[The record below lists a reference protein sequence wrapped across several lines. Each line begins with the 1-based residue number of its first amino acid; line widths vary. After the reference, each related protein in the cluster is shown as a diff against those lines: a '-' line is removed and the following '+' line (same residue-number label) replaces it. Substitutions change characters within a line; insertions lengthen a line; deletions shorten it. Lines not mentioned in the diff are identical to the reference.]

1 VPIRGAGIKKTKA
14 FFDVER
20 VITSHGFRHGAP
32 NRMPSPGFRFYS
44 RNGYVVQVLNGRR
57 VSITAPDGSVQ
68 VISARKLVNVDTAL
82 DCVILEIEEQEAGQ

>member
-20 VITSHGFRHGAP
+20 VIANHGFGHGAP

-44 RNGYVVQVLNGRR
+44 RGGYVVQILNGRR
-57 VSITAPDGSVQ
+57 VSITHPDGTSQ

-82 DCVILEIEEQEAGQ
+82 DQIVIAIEEQEATP